1 MVGLEINKRRRKK
14 MDELVNLIVTK
25 TGLPKETAR
34 NVVNIV
40 IKFLKDKLP
49 DTFDALID
57 KVLMTGHD
65 GKMDISDAANLLGG
79 LFSATQKKKK

>member
-1 MVGLEINKRRRKK
+1 MN
-14 MDELVNLIVTK
+14 ELVDLIVKK

-57 KVLMTGHD
+57 KVLVAGND
-65 GKMDISDAANLLGG
+65 GKMDMTDAANLLGG
-79 LFSATQKKKK
+79 LFSAAQKKK